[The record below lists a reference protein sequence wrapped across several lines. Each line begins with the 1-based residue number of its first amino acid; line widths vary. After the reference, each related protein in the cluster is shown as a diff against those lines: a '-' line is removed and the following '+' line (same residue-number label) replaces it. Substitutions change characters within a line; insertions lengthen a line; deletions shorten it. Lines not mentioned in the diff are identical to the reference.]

1 MKIILSKIELFIS
14 NMIVRYFGITKLAIK
29 FRIKAILHKLEYK
42 FPEFKLKFEYQHK
55 KVAELINK

>member
-1 MKIILSKIELFIS
+1 
-14 NMIVRYFGITKLAIK
+14 MIVRYFGITKLAIK

-55 KVAELINK
+55 KVAEEINK